1 MRSALISLAA
11 FAGLA
16 YVALCAALFFFQ
28 RSLLYYPHP
37 ASSEPRMELPV
48 DGAVLRVL
56 ARPQAGAK
64 ALLYFGGNGEDVS
77 YNLPG
82 LAAAFP
88 DHALYLLHYRG
99 YGGSTGAPSEAALFA
114 DAAALFDKVR
124 AQHQEVAVV
133 GRSLGSG
140 VATWL
145 ASRRP
150 VARLVLVSPYNSI
163 QELAAGLYPWVPV
176 RWLLH
181 DKYESWRYAP
191 QVTAP
196 TLLIA
201 AERDDVV
208 PRASTDALLPR
219 FRTGLATFRVLPGTD
234 HNSIA
239 GHPDYYP
246 ALRGSLQ
253 PGATP

>member
-1 MRSALISLAA
+1 MRNALIGVAGFVVLAWL
-11 FAGLA
+11 G
-16 YVALCAALFFFQ
+16 LCAVLYFYQ
-28 RSLLYYPHP
+28 RSMLYYPHP
-37 ASSEPRMELPV
+37 GSPEPRMELPV

-56 ARPQAGAK
+56 VRPQVGSK

-77 YNLPG
+77 HNLPG
-82 LAAAFP
+82 LAQAFP

-99 YGGSTGAPSEAALFA
+99 YGGSTGAPTEAALFA
-114 DAAALFDKVR
+114 DAATLFDKAH
-124 AQHQEVAVV
+124 AQHKEVVVV

-150 VARLVLVSPYNSI
+150 VARLVLVTPYNSI
-163 QELAAGLYPWVPV
+163 QELAAGQYPWVPV

-196 TLLIA
+196 TLMIA
-201 AERDDVV
+201 AERDDLV
-208 PRASTDALLPR
+208 PRASTDALMPR
-219 FRTGLATFRVLPGTD
+219 FRAGLASLRVLPGTD

-239 GHPDYYP
+239 THPAYYG
-246 ALRGSLQ
+246 ALRGSPQ
-253 PGATP
+253 PAPTP